1 MIMTI
6 KAAFILLWG
15 ILFLILGIMIRK
27 THRLTLI
34 HSAWYGGVKPADI
47 RAYTSLVGFGVT
59 LIGIGI
65 CLTGLLAFA
74 AKSGFIRIP
83 ALAGLVAGCIFINR
97 AQNEYN
103 GK

>member
-1 MIMTI
+1 MIMMI
-6 KAAFILLWG
+6 KAAVILSFGIPFIVFG
-15 ILFLILGIMIRK
+15 MMIWK

-34 HSAWYGGVKPADI
+34 HSAWYGGVKPEDI

-65 CLTGLLAFA
+65 CLTGLLAFV
-74 AKSGFIRIP
+74 AKSGLIRIP

-103 GK
+103 RG